1 MKIASLFYL
10 LTLLLSHC
18 YASTVL
24 WDKVMLYDN
33 VSTEGR
39 FSLKYYHDVDP
50 IIPNHSFFVDLSV
63 DVHRDGINTTLT
75 ANPHDVVLSFMGN
88 WVVATLGD
96 IAMESTTR
104 HLADYFMHCYTDGES
119 PTLSAT
125 SLSVNGSQNVYL
137 MFSTSGFGETPES
150 DYPYYYGWVELLID
164 RGTVSLTHSAI
175 DLDGGPIIVGGGS
188 TIPEPSSVLL
198 LLVGGALLA
207 LKRRRDSPTSY
218 VLRPTNPEIW

>member
-1 MKIASLFYL
+1 MKIFCLFYAL
-10 LTLLLSHC
+10 ALLLPHC

-164 RGTVSLTHSAI
+164 RGTVSLIHSAI

-188 TIPEPSSVLL
+188 AVPEPSSVLL
-198 LLVGGALLA
+198 LLVGSALLA
-207 LKRRRDSPTSY
+207 LKRRKCYNARMS
-218 VLRPTNPEIW
+218 EWGG